1 MGTVILVGMRK
12 KKQGPF
18 RPRMVWGRD
27 RENNTR
33 EKTGKH
39 GSTPVASSSVCPHQ
53 KVPQLFPVVFLRR
66 WSLVWGD
73 VEDHGNRGWREGKEG
88 NKGWYQL
95 LLLLQLPPPPVVVG
109 NKWLVRLIWN
119 FATYGRKGVVWIL
132 SHTHPNHD
140 NQQSYN
146 FIDAVVFETVIW
158 RSQTNIWR

>member
-66 WSLVWGD
+66 RSLGWVE
-73 VEDHGNRGWREGKEG
+73 VEDHGNGG
-88 NKGWYQL
+88 
-95 LLLLQLPPPPVVVG
+95 
-109 NKWLVRLIWN
+109 
-119 FATYGRKGVVWIL
+119 
-132 SHTHPNHD
+132 
-140 NQQSYN
+140 
-146 FIDAVVFETVIW
+146 
-158 RSQTNIWR
+158 